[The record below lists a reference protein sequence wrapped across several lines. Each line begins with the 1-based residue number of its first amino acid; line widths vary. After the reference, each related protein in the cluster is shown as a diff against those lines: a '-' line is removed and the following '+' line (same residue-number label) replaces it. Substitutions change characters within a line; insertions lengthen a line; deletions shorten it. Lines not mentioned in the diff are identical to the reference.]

1 MIGKITN
8 HTIIALSQNVVIS
21 IQYELIRT
29 CCLEYLDAMFHA
41 PLLLVRLVSR
51 KIFVELQ
58 KDKEILLLIDTKNV

>member
-41 PLLLVRLVSR
+41 RLLLVRLVSR
-51 KIFVELQ
+51 KIFWELQ
-58 KDKEILLLIDTKNV
+58 NDKETLVSINTAIV